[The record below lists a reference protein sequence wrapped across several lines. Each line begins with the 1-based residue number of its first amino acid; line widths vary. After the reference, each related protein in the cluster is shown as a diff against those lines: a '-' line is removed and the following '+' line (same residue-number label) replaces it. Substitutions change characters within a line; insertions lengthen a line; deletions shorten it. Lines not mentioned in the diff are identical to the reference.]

1 MKYHGKNYLYKFL
14 QEHGYDVPMRKDME
28 YTFYRGSEWLRSY
41 LLEAYSPKRDVIYI
55 TLKEE
60 DVDNDKIVEIEY
72 SKYVNGVI
80 DYQVKRGHRTI

>member
-14 QEHGYDVPMRKDME
+14 QEHGYDVPMRKEME
-28 YTFYRGSEWLRSY
+28 YKFYRGSEWLKGF